1 MAYIDKIGR
10 PPGEHYDQPV
20 SSASGAPLWVNDPV
34 EEGGLANIEDYE
46 TQTVVGG
53 W

>member
-10 PPGEHYDQPV
+10 PPDENYDQPV
-20 SSASGAPLWVNDPV
+20 SSASVAPLWVNDPA
-34 EEGGLANIEDYE
+34 EEGGWSNIEDDE
-46 TQTVVGG
+46 TETVVGG